1 MYSAVLMLA
10 LTAGSESVDF
20 GRNRCHGCTASTACC
35 GPVATGC
42 TKSACHGG
50 LFAGRCHGCTAS
62 HGCTTAVVV
71 APVCSS
77 ACHSSCHGGLFSR
90 LRERRCH
97 GCTTTCTVYTTCS
110 TPVIVDPMKKKEMPK
125 SEPLPDP
132 KKKDTDKKTAAPATI
147 VVSLPAGARLIVDGA
162 PTNST
167 SENRTLVTPNLEFG
181 STYVYTMRAEIVRD
195 GETVAQVQTVNVRGG
210 ETSVVQFNFSTTQA
224 VASR

>member
-20 GRNRCHGCTASTACC
+20 GRNRCHSCTATTACC
-35 GPVATGC
+35 GPVVTGC
-42 TKSACHGG
+42 TAGACHG
-50 LFAGRCHGCTAS
+50 RVHGCS
-62 HGCTTAVVV
+62 PVVV

-77 ACHSSCHGGLFSR
+77 SCHSSCHHGGLFSK

-110 TPVIVDPMKKKEMPK
+110 TPVIVEPIKKKEMPK

-132 KKKDTDKKTAAPATI
+132 KKDKDKKTAAPATI
-147 VVSLPAGARLIVDGA
+147 VVSLPAGARLTVDGA

-195 GETVAQVQTVNVRGG
+195 GQAVVQVQTVNVRGG
-210 ETSVVQFNFSTTQA
+210 ETSVVQFDFPAQV

>member
-20 GRNRCHGCTASTACC
+20 GRNRCHSCTATTACC
-35 GPVATGC
+35 GPVA
-42 TKSACHGG
+42 
-50 LFAGRCHGCTAS
+50 HGCTAS
-62 HGCTTAVVV
+62 ACHARAHGCTTTVV

-77 ACHSSCHGGLFSR
+77 SCHSSCHGGLFSR

-125 SEPLPDP
+125 GSEPLPDP
-132 KKKDTDKKTAAPATI
+132 KKKDKDKTPTAAPATI

-195 GETVAQVQTVNVRGG
+195 GQTVALVQQVNVRGG
-210 ETSVVQFNFSTTQA
+210 ETSAVQFNFSTTQA